1 MRRTPRIRS
10 RLVITNY
17 KLLTFLEPTICK
29 TPRIRSRE
37 ERLSFS
43 ETTGCLVINLS
54 VFLLLPFFSKVTIF
68 VSHLSSR
75 SLKSAT
81 MFRVR
86 IIFQRKTILAK
97 LLVLGDAPC
106 IYGHWPFSFGGGGG
120 RKHFFDYSLDF
131 QRVKSL
137 HWRHLPGWFVG
148 KEVPRPKL
156 TAWGCQKLLWQCPPR
171 QGVSFAKVHP

>member
-1 MRRTPRIRS
+1 MPVKKSRS
-10 RLVITNY
+10 GAHDEKNSTNKEQTCNYKLQITNY

-86 IIFQRKTILAK
+86 IIFQWKTILAK
-97 LLVLGDAPC
+97 LLVLGDTC
-106 IYGHWPFSFGGGGG
+106 TFIKSILYTYGHCPFFLGG
-120 RKHFFDYSLDF
+120 
-131 QRVKSL
+131 
-137 HWRHLPGWFVG
+137 
-148 KEVPRPKL
+148 
-156 TAWGCQKLLWQCPPR
+156 WG
-171 QGVSFAKVHP
+171 AKTLF